1 MWFATTIKILI
12 LLFWVVM
19 FFYLCWKASCLCYF
33 AVTHPRHAAQKIFT
47 ATSRLVGRIIQ
58 YLRQLQFRP
67 RNSRNWTAYL
77 ALIVV
82 LYVGQVR
89 LIAYIAFWSQI
100 YGTRATTEIYYVAE
114 ESSVS
119 GFYGPGAYS
128 AWLVTA
134 ITAGI
139 NHLRPQASLLP
150 VCRPPKRRL
159 GGDVLASIAYP
170 GIAFVDVSI
179 QLILASKHR
188 GNYSQAQA
196 GIFVLESTTKVAMV
210 IISHQQPRPFRKIH
224 RVTCFLFYML
234 FFPIGVASNEGEPQY
249 LDGLWTKQK
258 TFEFLVILPMVGILI
273 HADWRCDASGWRST
287 QLLAT
292 FSIFQIALSFYY
304 PPYTLFPSSSSR
316 FTDLDQLAALGP
328 TLLVLLYSWYE
339 GIRSM
344 AVDLRTRMSEMWTA
358 SLRILLAWRR
368 GVPVLFRSLG
378 LDYRRRARIMSN
390 SDEQVLENG
399 LDS

>member
-1 MWFATTIKILI
+1 MWFATTITILI
-12 LLFWVVM
+12 LLYWVFV

-47 ATSRLVGRIIQ
+47 ATSRLVGRTIQ
-58 YLRQLQFRP
+58 YVRQLQFRP
-67 RNSRNWTAYL
+67 RNSRNWIVYL

-89 LIAYIAFWSQI
+89 LIALTTFWSQI
-100 YGTRATTEIYYVAE
+100 HDTRARTEIYYVPE

-128 AWLVTA
+128 AWLVTV

-170 GIAFVDVSI
+170 GIAFVDLSI

-196 GIFVLESTTKVAMV
+196 GIFVLESATKVAMV
-210 IISHQQPRPFRKIH
+210 IISHQQPRPFKKIH
-224 RVTCFLFYML
+224 LVTCFLFYML
-234 FFPIGVASNEGEPQY
+234 FFPIGAASNEGEPQY
-249 LDGLWTKQK
+249 LDGLWTKQM
-258 TFEFLVILPMVGILI
+258 TFQNLIMVPMVQILI
-273 HADWRCDASGWRST
+273 YEDWRCDASGWRST
-287 QLLAT
+287 QLLVT

-316 FTDLDQLAALGP
+316 FTDLDQLAALGS
-328 TLLVLLYSWYE
+328 TLLILLYSWYE

-344 AVDLRTRMSEMWTA
+344 AVDLRTRMSKMWTT

>member
-1 MWFATTIKILI
+1 MWFGITIAILS
-12 LLFWVVM
+12 LLYFVPL

-47 ATSRLVGRIIQ
+47 ATPRLVGRIIQ
-58 YLRQLQFRP
+58 YLRQLEFH
-67 RNSRNWTAYL
+67 RNWTAYL

-82 LYVGQVR
+82 VYVQQIR
-89 LIAYIAFWSQI
+89 TITAIAFWSQI
-100 YGTRATTEIYYVAE
+100 DDTRAWTEVYYVPE
-114 ESSVS
+114 GSSVS

-150 VCRPPKRRL
+150 VSRPPKWRL
-159 GGDVLASIAYP
+159 GGDLSTSIAYP
-170 GIAFVDVSI
+170 GIAFADVMI

-196 GIFVLESTTKVAMV
+196 GIFVLESATEVAMV

-224 RVTCFLFYML
+224 YVICLLFYSS
-234 FFPIGVASNEGEPQY
+234 FVPIKVALHQGEPRN
-249 LDGLWTKQK
+249 LDIWMEHQMFGD
-258 TFEFLVILPMVGILI
+258 LVMIPMVTILI
-273 HADWRCDASGWRST
+273 HEDWRCDASGWRSL

-292 FSIFQIALSFYY
+292 FSIFHLALSIYY

-316 FTDLDQLAALGP
+316 STDLDQLAALGS

-344 AVDLRTRMSEMWTA
+344 AFNLRTRMSEMWTA

-368 GVPVLFRSLG
+368 GVPVLFWSLG

-390 SDEQVLENG
+390 SDEQVLEHG
-399 LDS
+399 LD

>member
-1 MWFATTIKILI
+1 MGFATTIQIII
-12 LLFWVVM
+12 LLFSVVM
-19 FFYLCWKASCLCYF
+19 FFYLCGIASYLCYF
-33 AVTHPRHAAQKIFT
+33 AVTHPRHAAQN
-47 ATSRLVGRIIQ
+47 TSRLVGRIIQ
-58 YLRQLQFRP
+58 YLRQLQFR
-67 RNSRNWTAYL
+67 RNWTTYL
-77 ALIVV
+77 ALIVAV
-82 LYVGQVR
+82 YVVQVR
-89 LIAYIAFWSQI
+89 TIALIAFRSQI
-100 YGTRATTEIYYVAE
+100 YDTRARTEIYYVPE

-150 VCRPPKRRL
+150 VCRPPKWRL

-170 GIAFVDVSI
+170 GIAFVDVLI

-210 IISHQQPRPFRKIH
+210 IISHQQPRNIH
-224 RVTCFLFYML
+224 QVTYLLFYML
-234 FFPIGVASNEGEPQY
+234 FIPIGVALNKGEPQY
-249 LDGLWTKQK
+249 LNGPWTKQQ
-258 TFEFLVILPMVGILI
+258 TFGCLVVIPMVGIFI
-273 HADWRCDASGWRST
+273 HADWQCDASGWRSS

-292 FSIFQIALSFYY
+292 FSIFQIAVSFYY
-304 PPYTLFPSSSSR
+304 PPYTLFPSSSSK
-316 FTDLDQLAALGP
+316 FTDLDQLAALGS
-328 TLLVLLYSWYE
+328 TLLILLYSWYE

-358 SLRILLAWRR
+358 SLIILLAWRL
-368 GVPVLFRSLG
+368 GVPVLFRSLS
-378 LDYRRRARIMSN
+378 LDYWRRARIISN

-399 LDS
+399 LES